1 MALSAEDVM
10 PMSSAVDVGVSIGHA
25 IWLLPLLGESCPSQ
39 ESNVAATAPQ
49 EWPPRYDSR
58 SS

>member
-25 IWLLPLLGESCPSQ
+25 IWLL
-39 ESNVAATAPQ
+39 
-49 EWPPRYDSR
+49 
-58 SS
+58 